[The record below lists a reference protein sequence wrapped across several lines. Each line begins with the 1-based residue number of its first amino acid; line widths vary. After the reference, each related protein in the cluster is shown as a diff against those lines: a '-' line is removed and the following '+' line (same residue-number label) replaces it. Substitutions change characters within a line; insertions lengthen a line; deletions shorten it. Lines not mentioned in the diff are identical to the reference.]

1 MLLFLGCIRP
11 GFGAVQHLHSP
22 RTHFSPVRDRAVT
35 GWTVRNQGTKDQPPL
50 LEMFAYMNPQ
60 AGWKTKITSSK
71 NWDGSSQRGWGR
83 SGQACLT
90 RAKWAPLPRE
100 SEHKR
105 GLPHSTPSCC
115 PLSPGL
121 RSCAWALLPFSPVS
135 PIPFGVNHHRH
146 DPQGHGG
153 WSCFF
158 PGFPWPGPPGAL
170 CQAVPGKLFTLQA
183 RLSKPES
190 TGQPGGAIPGSGP
203 ELPCSCSGS
212 PGGCAPPHSPPP
224 APRSPDPRTLHP
236 GSSRSAPRIPDPL
249 HPGLPCTPR
258 PLHTGQPCTLLDPR
272 RSGSLA
278 LRIPSTPGPLAP
290 RNPGIP
296 DPRNP
301 GLPWHP

>member
-22 RTHFSPVRDRAVT
+22 CTHFSPVRDRAVT

-83 SGQACLT
+83 SGQACLA

-115 PLSPGL
+115 PLSPGP

-153 WSCFF
+153 AASSRDSPGQALQARCARRSQGSCLHCRHGYLSLKARASPAELF
-158 PGFPWPGPPGAL
+158 PARDLSSPAPAAAALGAAHPLTRHPRTPQPGPSHPAPRILSLCTPHPGSPAPWAPVHPASPAHRTTLHPPRPPALWIPCTPDPQHPGPPG
-170 CQAVPGKLFTLQA
+170 T
-183 RLSKPES
+183 PE
-190 TGQPGGAIPGSGP
+190 PW
-203 ELPCSCSGS
+203 
-212 PGGCAPPHSPPP
+212 
-224 APRSPDPRTLHP
+224 HP
-236 GSSRSAPRIPDPL
+236 GSP
-249 HPGLPCTPR
+249 
-258 PLHTGQPCTLLDPR
+258 
-272 RSGSLA
+272 
-278 LRIPSTPGPLAP
+278 
-290 RNPGIP
+290 
-296 DPRNP
+296 
-301 GLPWHP
+301 

>member
-83 SGQACLT
+83 SGQACLA

-224 APRSPDPRTLHP
+224 HPAARTLAPCTPDPLALHPASRIPCTLGSRAPRVPCTPDNPAPSSTPGALDPLHSGSPGTPEPWHP
-236 GSSRSAPRIPDPL
+236 GSP
-249 HPGLPCTPR
+249 
-258 PLHTGQPCTLLDPR
+258 
-272 RSGSLA
+272 
-278 LRIPSTPGPLAP
+278 
-290 RNPGIP
+290 
-296 DPRNP
+296 
-301 GLPWHP
+301 